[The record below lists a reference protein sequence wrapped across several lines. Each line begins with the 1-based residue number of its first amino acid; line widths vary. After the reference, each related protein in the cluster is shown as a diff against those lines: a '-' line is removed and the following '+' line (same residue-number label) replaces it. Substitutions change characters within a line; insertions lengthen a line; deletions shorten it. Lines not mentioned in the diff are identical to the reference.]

1 EANRER
7 FLYEAG
13 GRIGTLVD
21 QHGWRYLVAF
31 GDEEH
36 VQVLAD
42 GLGPARERL
51 HEEPLNLISS
61 PDSEIAERAGAAIAR
76 LNAERQSALVR
87 AAEEAIGAT
96 PGVALGPRE
105 ALEALAQGRVRH
117 VIFDLELDEAE
128 RLSEQALATGA
139 EIT

>member
-1 EANRER
+1 WRERKAQRARDPARGQGTTAAGRDQFGQRLEANRER

-76 LNAERQSALVR
+76 LNTERQSALVR

-96 PGVALGPRE
+96 PGVALGPR
-105 ALEALAQGRVRH
+105 
-117 VIFDLELDEAE
+117 
-128 RLSEQALATGA
+128 
-139 EIT
+139 